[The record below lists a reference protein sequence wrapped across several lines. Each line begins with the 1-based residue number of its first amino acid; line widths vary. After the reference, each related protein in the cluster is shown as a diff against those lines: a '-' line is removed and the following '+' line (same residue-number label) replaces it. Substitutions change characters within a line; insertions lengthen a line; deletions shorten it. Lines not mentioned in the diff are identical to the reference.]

1 MDHVS
6 YSYILPGPW
15 RFFSPGN
22 KTAKKGNTQI
32 SKRALLA
39 FIFILFNFFW
49 AGDACG
55 KSCDQHGIPDLSE
68 EPAETWPRW
77 WLLTVGSKVGI
88 VLIARCYTRGSENGF
103 SSRNLWLWLI
113 NHGVPRNE
121 IERQPIKVCLDL
133 FNQSYSRSGE
143 QRPHWSQ
150 SAREFWVH
158 RPSITQGRGGSY
170 LREKILL

>member
-1 MDHVS
+1 MCR
-6 YSYILPGPW
+6 IPIFCQGPEDSFPLAI
-15 RFFSPGN
+15 RQP
-22 KTAKKGNTQI
+22 KKGI
-32 SKRALLA
+32 PKYLKGLCWLLFLFY
-39 FIFILFNFFW
+39 FIFFW
-49 AGDACG
+49 AEDACG
-55 KSCDQHGIPDLSE
+55 KSCNQHGIPDLSE

-77 WLLTVGSKVGI
+77 WLLTVGSKMGI
-88 VLIARCYTRGSENGF
+88 VLIARCYTRGSGNGF

-150 SAREFWVH
+150 GAREFWVH
-158 RPSITQGRGGSY
+158 RPNNTQGRGGSC
-170 LREKILL
+170 LWEKFLL